1 MSNET
6 NRAVRLVLGHLS
18 DVQDA
23 LDDALSALALE
34 DIPTARACLSRVEN
48 GARHAIKALTH
59 EGEE

>member
-1 MSNET
+1 MTSI
-6 NRAVRLVLGHLS
+6 NRAVRRVLDHLG

-48 GARHAIKALTH
+48 GAHHAIEALTH
-59 EGEE
+59 EREE